1 MQKKIYKYVIVQEQE
16 DTVNKEQGSQE
27 DKQALIDMFV
37 ELVKIDQ
44 GYFWF
49 LPKTET
55 KFVKWWKKLDQT
67 RDWEMSVFW
76 LIWPAGLFGGL

>member
-1 MQKKIYKYVIVQEQE
+1 MVGKLERPSSYIRCYFHVNILFQEQE

-44 GYFWF
+44 GYF
-49 LPKTET
+49 
-55 KFVKWWKKLDQT
+55 
-67 RDWEMSVFW
+67 
-76 LIWPAGLFGGL
+76 